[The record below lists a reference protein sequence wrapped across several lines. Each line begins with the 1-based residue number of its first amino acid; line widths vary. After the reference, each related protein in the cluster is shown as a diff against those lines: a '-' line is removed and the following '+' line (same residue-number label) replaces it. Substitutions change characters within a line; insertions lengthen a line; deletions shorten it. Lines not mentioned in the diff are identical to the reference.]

1 MSTNEWADCASP
13 SQFPD
18 SSIRLSI
25 RRLAGCPDCDVLS
38 VVSNASAAAAA
49 AAATVVAANSNSSG
63 GSSSRAGALALEW
76 WQAGRQA
83 GTGLAAACS
92 LS

>member
-1 MSTNEWADCASP
+1 MSTNEWADCDSP

-25 RRLAGCPDCDVLS
+25 RRPAGCPDCDVLS
-38 VVSNASAAAAA
+38 VVSNAAAA